1 MELLK
6 MSSLGQFFADSLEK
20 NMVMKDI
27 EYQLVWWKTYWEWS
41 ENQKIDFKG
50 FETIFLVCYQS
61 SWWSLVG
68 WASIETSLMTVTN
81 VDPKATGYFKI
92 QFKRSR
98 KIFTPTTKSSQ
109 DEFWPF
115 GIIERHFG
123 LQQWAWLRSKMRHLM
138 LRNKVP
144 MAADQWWDWWDGFD
158 ERMKKKSKWY
168 ERLLNHI
175 FVERL
180 WGFDKY
186 LHKQQQR
193 HKHSLNEICAIV
205 LLRVLSRVG
214 FIFCPSS
221 KELLF
226 TKKVV
231 LATTRNYSS
240 EKATFEMS
248 PTFYFFIKSHRKS
261 RNVFCCGV
269 GGGGGGRELRGGGG
283 NGRAF
288 PDSQISSIFF

>member
-1 MELLK
+1 MESLK

-158 ERMKKKSKWY
+158 ERMKKNQNDTKDFSIIF
-168 ERLLNHI
+168 LLKDFGASTNI
-175 FVERL
+175 YTSNNNDINIVWTKFVQS
-180 WGFDKY
+180 Y
-186 LHKQQQR
+186 
-193 HKHSLNEICAIV
+193 
-205 LLRVLSRVG
+205 
-214 FIFCPSS
+214 FCGS
-221 KELLF
+221 
-226 TKKVV
+226 
-231 LATTRNYSS
+231 
-240 EKATFEMS
+240 
-248 PTFYFFIKSHRKS
+248 
-261 RNVFCCGV
+261 
-269 GGGGGGRELRGGGG
+269 
-283 NGRAF
+283 
-288 PDSQISSIFF
+288 